1 MMDKNSKSDPKAVWQ
16 NQPAEEVKM
25 TAQLLRRQSNQLR
38 QERRNGPLIIAGVVL
53 FIALLSYWKFQLE
66 RSFWYDV
73 GLFGAAA
80 WAITSIV
87 VLRKRI
93 WPPPIPLDAFTA
105 SSVDFYRS
113 ELIEARSHMKAMW
126 AWSAPAFLALG
137 LLAVRLAT
145 KALGES
151 IPLINVAPFAVL
163 TIVWAGMFA
172 IKTRSRLREL
182 EAEIRQLDAA
192 D

>member
-1 MMDKNSKSDPKAVWQ
+1 
-16 NQPAEEVKM
+16 M